1 MSEILINL
9 PSPTLHS
16 PISSISKNDE
26 YLYNYDDFLEKKLN
40 EQKENFS
47 RIVRIVQKTIKY
59 FWYLKN
65 QFCFVWQTKSISAI
79 FI

>member
-9 PSPTLHS
+9 PSPTLHL
-16 PISSISKNDE
+16 PTSSISKNDE

-59 FWYLKN
+59 F
-65 QFCFVWQTKSISAI
+65 
-79 FI
+79 